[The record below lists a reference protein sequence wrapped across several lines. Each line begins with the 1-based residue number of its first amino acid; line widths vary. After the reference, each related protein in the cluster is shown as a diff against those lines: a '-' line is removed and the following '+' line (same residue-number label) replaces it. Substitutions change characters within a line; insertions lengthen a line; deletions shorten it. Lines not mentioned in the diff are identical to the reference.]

1 MPEADVTYADVKFT
15 TPRSRGNVAA
25 EDMTY
30 SEVKI
35 SNKQEAVCSTNIQQ
49 SGSSSRSKVT
59 PERLVLLGLVVLLA
73 AALIALGL
81 TYIQTNQ
88 TLQSLKETVRKNISG
103 PSCPSCP
110 PSPKAKSLTCLKCEA
125 GWEPHGGNCYYFS
138 STKSSWTDSRRS
150 CINRGSDL
158 VKIDSREE
166 QMFLEVRLRGL
177 MEDDEDKFWIGLTDS
192 KTEGKWLWM
201 DGSPLDKSLSFWSQ
215 NEPDNWKNEDC
226 VRMGER
232 GGTHDLRCWFDKDCN
247 VAHKSIC
254 EKPAAAHHCV

>member
-1 MPEADVTYADVKFT
+1 MPA
-15 TPRSRGNVAA
+15 RG
-25 EDMTY
+25 
-30 SEVKI
+30 
-35 SNKQEAVCSTNIQQ
+35 AVL
-49 SGSSSRSKVT
+49 
-59 PERLVLLGLVVLLA
+59 LVLVGLLA
-73 AALIALGL
+73 AAFIVIYRLSFLL
-81 TYIQTNQ
+81 NNQ
-88 TLQSLKETVRKNISG
+88 TLQTLKEENEALRRNLSEFKDMKPGSSTFTTASPGCPKP

-110 PSPKAKSLTCLKCEA
+110 SRPSCPTCPPPPKAKSLTCLKCET

-138 STKSSWTDSRRS
+138 STKSSWTDSRRF

-201 DGSPLDKSLSFWSQ
+201 DGSPLDKSLSFWSLK
-215 NEPDNWKNEDC
+215 EPDNWRNEDC